1 MNDQAEK
8 LRKMMGNVSE
18 KQARTLAVVSGKGGV
33 GKSNISINTA
43 VLLTRKGYKVLL
55 FDLDI
60 GMGNVNILLGSSHQ
74 KTISDFLQSELSLQ
88 DIIQTGSDGISYIA
102 GGNGLNEVAKMDD
115 RMAAKLLAG
124 FEEVHSQ
131 YDYVI
136 FDMAAGATSATLKM
150 LLAADEILVVT
161 TPEPT
166 AIMDAYSMIKYIC
179 LEGYDNRFMLVC
191 NRADD
196 EEQGRNTLHKLQNV
210 STQFLQRDLELLGI
224 VLEDKHVRKAVIAQ
238 SALCISYPSSPASV
252 CLNNIIDRYLEDQVS
267 GELPIAKNSFIG
279 KIRRLLFE
287 KEDRGWRK

>member
-8 LRKMMGNVSE
+8 LRELMGKDPK

-43 VLLTRKGYKVLL
+43 VLLARKGYKVLL

-60 GMGNVNILLGSSHQ
+60 GMGNVNILLGSSHRR
-74 KTISDFLQSELSLQ
+74 TISDFLNSDLPLQ
-88 DIIQTGSDGISYIA
+88 DIVQTGSDGISYIA
-102 GGNGLNEVAKMDD
+102 GGNGLNEVEKMDN

-124 FEEVHSQ
+124 FEEVNSQ

-136 FDMAAGATSATLKM
+136 FDMAAGASSATLQM
-150 LLAADEILVVT
+150 LLATDEVLVVT

-166 AIMDAYSMIKYIC
+166 AIMDAYSMIKFIC

-191 NRADD
+191 NRADN
-196 EEQGRNTLHKLQNV
+196 EQQGRNTLQKLQSV
-210 STQFLQRDLELLGI
+210 SSQFLQRDMELLGI
-224 VLEDKHVRKAVIAQ
+224 VPEDKHVRKAVIAQ
-238 SALCISYPSSPASV
+238 SALCVSYPSSPAAV
-252 CLNNIIDRYLEDQVS
+252 RLNEIIDRYLEDQVS
-267 GELPIAKNSFIG
+267 AQLPMAKNSFVG

-287 KEDRGWRK
+287 KEEREWRK